1 MGDGPLDLVWA
12 SPGISNVEF
21 WDEPLLSSIADQLSS
36 FSRFITFDQR
46 GTGLSDPLPF
56 QAQPTLDDRMDDLR
70 AVLDAVESERAVI
83 VGQGHGGPHS
93 IVFAATY
100 PDRVSS
106 LVLYDTYA
114 RWLRDVD
121 YPAGMP
127 VEATANYRN
136 VIREAWGTGVTLG
149 GFIPSLAEDKEVLQ
163 RWARLERMGASLSQ
177 IEALTKMWTETDVRD
192 VLPSINVPTLVM
204 HQVGDMHFRV
214 GHGRYLA
221 DHIKDAKYVE
231 LPGRDH
237 FGVGDDLDVL
247 SSTIEEFA
255 TGRPRAVTSD
265 RVLTT
270 VLFTDIVGSTGVAS
284 AMGDHAWRVL
294 LDRHD
299 DAVARQ
305 LERYKGVA
313 VKHTGDGMAATFDGP
328 ARAVT
333 CACAIRDA
341 LRGIGLEIRA
351 GLHTG
356 EVERRGEDISGL
368 GVHIAA
374 RVASLAGPSEVIVS
388 RTVTD
393 LVVGSGIEF
402 DDRGAHEL
410 KGVPGEWQLFAVR
423 T

>member
-1 MGDGPLDLVWA
+1 
-12 SPGISNVEF
+12 
-21 WDEPLLSSIADQLSS
+21 
-36 FSRFITFDQR
+36 
-46 GTGLSDPLPF
+46 
-56 QAQPTLDDRMDDLR
+56 
-70 AVLDAVESERAVI
+70 
-83 VGQGHGGPHS
+83 
-93 IVFAATY
+93 
-100 PDRVSS
+100 
-106 LVLYDTYA
+106 
-114 RWLRDVD
+114 
-121 YPAGMP
+121 
-127 VEATANYRN
+127 
-136 VIREAWGTGVTLG
+136 
-149 GFIPSLAEDKEVLQ
+149 
-163 RWARLERMGASLSQ
+163 
-177 IEALTKMWTETDVRD
+177 
-192 VLPSINVPTLVM
+192 
-204 HQVGDMHFRV
+204 MHFRV